1 MEDHAMMVE
10 WIDRKQLKADVKTL
24 LADAQVSPKAMT
36 ALYLALLLVISLVDE
51 WAGGGQAVT
60 DRNLLGIFVYVLAA
74 LLNAIL
80 SAGFVLYCMA
90 VRRGERA
97 EYLTLFDGF
106 SFVGKIIGL
115 EIVTAIFVSLWSMLF
130 VIPGIIASY
139 RYRFALYNLYENPGI
154 GVMEALAMS
163 KRQTVGYKGQL
174 FTLDLSYLGWSL
186 LASVPA
192 ILQIGLLYQVVF
204 QSLYSGFTDPAMLLQ
219 EVESAL
225 LLPPWGWLVI
235 SGLWSLAV
243 SLFYVPNYQCVELG
257 YFETAKRTSGVGE
270 DAASQQDPWS
280 SGMGPDG
287 LGGL

>member
-1 MEDHAMMVE
+1 MMAE
-10 WIDRKQLKADVKTL
+10 LIDRKQLKADMKIL

-36 ALYLALLLVISLVDE
+36 ALYLVLLLVINLVDD

-74 LLNAIL
+74 LLNTIL

-115 EIVTAIFVSLWSMLF
+115 EIVMSIFISLWSLLF
-130 VIPGIIASY
+130 VFPGIIAAY

-154 GVMEALAMS
+154 GVMEALDMS
-163 KRQTVGYKGQL
+163 KRQTAGYKSQL
-174 FTLDLSYLGWSL
+174 FMLDLSYLGWGL
-186 LASVPA
+186 LAAVPG
-192 ILQIGLLYQVVF
+192 IIQIILLYQAVF
-204 QSLYSGFTDPAMLLQ
+204 QAFVSGGYMMEPAMLLQ
-219 EVESAL
+219 EVESAM
-225 LLPPWGWLVI
+225 LLPLWGRLVI

-243 SLFYVPNYQCVELG
+243 SLFYLPNYQCVELG
-257 YFETAKRTSGVGE
+257 YFETAKRTSGVG
-270 DAASQQDPWS
+270 DGAAPQQEHDNN
-280 SGMGPDG
+280 GMGPDG